1 MPGLAVLALDR
12 AAPDLASLPATTTPP
27 TTTRHRAR
35 RRRGPPPPSPA
46 ASPVA
51 GTAPPARSPHDAT
64 PCSAGTLAAAAEHL
78 VAARALTA
86 PTLDAT
92 LDAWCELV
100 AAELAVARGEPALAA
115 HRWCLAEAA
124 ARAGGDPATFLA
136 IWWVHALRALR
147 RGLGGDGA
155 LVASWMERWLGEVAP
170 RSREL
175 LRCYAAA
182 FALDDERPG
191 AAIALGAPLVAAAPG
206 SLTAAL
212 ASGVISQA
220 FLSRRRA
227 GDAARVA
234 VSALDRCPETAPR
247 VRARLLHDAA
257 TALAAAG
264 VEAEATRCL
273 EAARALDPRVDAD
286 ATPAELAGFGVE
298 LLLL

>member
-12 AAPDLASLPATTTPP
+12 AAPDLASLPRDDDAADDDEVAPAAAEP
-27 TTTRHRAR
+27 AAALARGLAR
-35 RRRGPPPPSPA
+35 RRDRA
-46 ASPVA
+46 AGA
-51 GTAPPARSPHDAT
+51 LRRTRDALL
-64 PCSAGTLAAAAEHL
+64 GGDLAAAAEHL